1 MISDKY
7 LIIGLLAILIGHV
20 VIIAILIILMP
31 YFNYKTFSWLGRH
44 FTYFSLP
51 SAIFSTIF
59 YKGYEL
65 CRILEYSNKCID
77 EEEKRYK
84 KQRKNEEERKKEERY
99 DSLRGL

>member
-1 MISDKY
+1 MEDKY

-31 YFNYKTFSWLGRH
+31 YFNYKTFRWLGRH
-44 FTYFSLP
+44 FSYFFIP

-65 CRILEYSNKCID
+65 CRILEYGKKCMD

-84 KQRKNEEERKKEERY
+84 DEEKRKKAERD
-99 DSLRGL
+99 DSMFGPY